1 MFDKTLIYNSLEKSL
16 FPDYEILREI
26 KAKVK
31 GSLMSGSGST
41 FFVLEPS
48 LNASFD
54 DNFDVF
60 ENLKTIQNGVE
71 EVL

>member
-1 MFDKTLIYNSLEKSL
+1 MEEGRTLA
-16 FPDYEILREI
+16 DYEILRDI
-26 KAKVK
+26 KDKVK